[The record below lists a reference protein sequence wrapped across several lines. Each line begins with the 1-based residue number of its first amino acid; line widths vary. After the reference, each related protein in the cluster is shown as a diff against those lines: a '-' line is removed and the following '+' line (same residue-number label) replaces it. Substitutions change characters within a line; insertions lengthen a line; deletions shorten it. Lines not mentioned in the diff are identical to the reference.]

1 MKGLVK
7 NWKVVGIVASV
18 IFFIGVSCV
27 CYFRSN
33 SDKYGNVE
41 SFDAG
46 NVIKDDVQNAG
57 AQEKSVE
64 ESKKADDVI
73 YIHIVGEVRNQGV
86 VTLNKGQRIMDA
98 IEKAGGVTE
107 EADLSKVNLAFVLS
121 DGQKVRIPSVND
133 EAGSGEEFVTAG
145 GGYNVV
151 QGGSGGSVGVKVNIN
166 NASQTELETISGVG
180 PSLAAKIINYREK
193 NGKFRSIEELKN
205 ISGIGDAKF
214 EGMKDFVEV

>member
-33 SDKYGNVE
+33 SDKYGSVE

-121 DGQKVRIPSVND
+121 DGQKVKIPSVND

-205 ISGIGDAKF
+205 ISGIGDSKF
-214 EGMKDFVEV
+214 EGMKDFVEI

>member
-33 SDKYGNVE
+33 SDKYGSVE

-205 ISGIGDAKF
+205 ISGIGDSKF
-214 EGMKDFVEV
+214 EGMKDFVEI

>member
-33 SDKYGNVE
+33 SDKYGSVE

-133 EAGSGEEFVTAG
+133 EVSSSEEFVTAS

-166 NASQTELETISGVG
+166 TASQTELETISGVG

-214 EGMKDFVEV
+214 EGMKDFVEI

>member
-33 SDKYGNVE
+33 SDKYGSVE

>member
-33 SDKYGNVE
+33 SDKYGSVE

-64 ESKKADDVI
+64 KSKKADDVI

>member
-33 SDKYGNVE
+33 SDKYGSVE

-205 ISGIGDAKF
+205 ISGIGDSKF
-214 EGMKDFVEV
+214 EVMKDFVEV

>member
-1 MKGLVK
+1 
-7 NWKVVGIVASV
+7 
-18 IFFIGVSCV
+18 
-27 CYFRSN
+27 
-33 SDKYGNVE
+33 
-41 SFDAG
+41 
-46 NVIKDDVQNAG
+46 
-57 AQEKSVE
+57 
-64 ESKKADDVI
+64 
-73 YIHIVGEVRNQGV
+73 
-86 VTLNKGQRIMDA
+86 MDA

>member
-33 SDKYGNVE
+33 SDKYGSVE

-205 ISGIGDAKF
+205 ISGIGDSKF